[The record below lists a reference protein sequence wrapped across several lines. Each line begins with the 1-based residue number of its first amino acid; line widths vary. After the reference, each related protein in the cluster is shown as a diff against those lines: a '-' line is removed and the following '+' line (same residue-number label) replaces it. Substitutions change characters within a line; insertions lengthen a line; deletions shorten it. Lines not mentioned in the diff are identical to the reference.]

1 MKINAGIKNFPFR
14 FIPHARWCYHEE
26 NVFIRWHQESLPGDA
41 HGKMLFKSI
50 GIKGLRHHR
59 LGFQQEASF
68 QQMMILEKKFTRR
81 QRRRQAT
88 YAHPI
93 HSIKHS
99 SLGK

>member
-14 FIPHARWCYHEE
+14 FIPYARWCYHERRKC
-26 NVFIRWHQESLPGDA
+26 FYSLAPRKPPGDA

-68 QQMMILEKKFTRR
+68 QQMIFVEKKLFR
-81 QRRRQAT
+81 
-88 YAHPI
+88 
-93 HSIKHS
+93 
-99 SLGK
+99 

>member
-14 FIPHARWCYHEE
+14 FIPHARRCYRRKC
-26 NVFIRWHQESLPGDA
+26 FYSLAPRKPPRDV

-68 QQMMILEKKFTRR
+68 QQMMILKKNS
-81 QRRRQAT
+81 RRRCRRAT
-88 YAHPI
+88 YAHPV